1 MIMRLMIGN
10 KRDNVIR
17 KLQDS
22 QVAVFWLLV
31 SWMYMYRILQESVEV
46 HLQEIV
52 FIGVS
57 GIVLVNLVYV
67 PYRLMID
74 SKLDSD
80 IKLLFT
86 LVFTIS
92 LIYYLRRASEFS
104 VRYIFG
110 NFLSMIIISLSV
122 TGIVVAVVKSSS
134 VHIQK
139 DRRKT
144 WSIEYDKLE
153 GHDFECYCADL
164 LKRKGFTKVTVTQ
177 GSGDYGI
184 DIIAW
189 KNNMKYG
196 IQCKR
201 YSGNVGYRAVEE
213 AYTGASIYNCDWAVV
228 MTNSKFTKQA
238 MSGARR
244 LGVELW
250 DGNWIDNR
258 I

>member
-1 MIMRLMIGN
+1 MVMRLMIGN
-10 KRDNVIR
+10 KRDNVVR

-22 QVAVFWLLV
+22 KVALFWLLV
-31 SWMYMYRILQESVEV
+31 SWMYMYRILQESVAV

-52 FIGVS
+52 FIGIA

-86 LVFTIS
+86 VVFTIS
-92 LIYYLRRASEFS
+92 LICYLRSASEFS
-104 VRYIFG
+104 VRFIFG
-110 NFLSMIIISLSV
+110 SFISMIVISLSI
-122 TGIVVAVVKSSS
+122 TGILIAVVKGSS
-134 VHIQK
+134 VHLQIN
-139 DRRKT
+139 RRKN
-144 WSIEYDKLE
+144 WGVEYDKLE
-153 GHDFECYCADL
+153 GHDFEYYCADL
-164 LKRKGFTKVTVTQ
+164 LKRKGFRKVTVTQ

-189 KNNMKYG
+189 KENTKYG

-213 AYTGASIYNCDWAVV
+213 AYTGASIYNCDRAVV

-250 DGNWIDNR
+250 GR
-258 I
+258 EMFG

>member
-22 QVAVFWLLV
+22 QVAVFWLFA
-31 SWMYMYRILQESVEV
+31 SWIYTYRILEENVAV

-92 LIYYLRRASEFS
+92 LIYYLRRALEFS

-110 NFLSMIIISLSV
+110 SFLSMIIISLSV

-164 LKRKGFTKVTVTQ
+164 LKQKGFTKVTVTQ

-213 AYTGASIYNCDWAVV
+213 AYTGASFYNCNRAVV
-228 MTNSKFTKQA
+228 MTNSRFTKQA
-238 MSGARR
+238 MCGAIR

-250 DGNWIDNR
+250 GR
-258 I
+258 EMFG

>member
-22 QVAVFWLLV
+22 KVALFWLLV
-31 SWMYMYRILQESVEV
+31 SWMYMYRILQESVAV

-92 LIYYLRRASEFS
+92 LICYLRSASEFS
-104 VRYIFG
+104 VRFIFG
-110 NFLSMIIISLSV
+110 SMISIIVISLSV
-122 TGIVVAVVKSSS
+122 TGIFVAVVKSSS
-134 VHIQK
+134 VHLQNN
-139 DRRKT
+139 RRK
-144 WSIEYDKLE
+144 IFDREYDKME
-153 GHDFECYCADL
+153 GHDFEYYCADL
-164 LKRKGFTKVTVTQ
+164 LKRKGFRKVTVTQ

-189 KNNMKYG
+189 KDNVKYG

-201 YSGNVGYRAVEE
+201 YSGNVGYHAVEE
-213 AYTGASIYNCDWAVV
+213 SYTGASIYNCNRAVV
-228 MTNSKFTKQA
+228 MTNSDFTKQA
-238 MSGARR
+238 IKGARR

-250 DGNWIDNR
+250 GSEMFG
-258 I
+258 